1 MERIVYKKNFL
12 KNVIFR
18 VDFLLDGKEFENLMN
33 KATLDE
39 IKRRFEILEPLQT
52 IKNTNFMV
60 DVNTNTINANQNES
74 KKYIF
79 RKKQGNAALIIDS
92 QSIVIDYTKY
102 LNAEMLLE
110 DIKLLNFIFAKI
122 SISRIGLRYIN
133 YIEPTGFGEIDWDK
147 YIHNSIRESQKIDF
161 GGSLL
166 QSINVTDIKYDDY
179 IIKFQSGIHNQN
191 FPADRVKDA
200 YVLDFDASSNE
211 IKPTED
217 IEKMIEKWNI
227 QIGKL
232 FEKFITSDFRE
243 ILNGNS
249 ELQYK

>member
-1 MERIVYKKNFL
+1 MERIVYEKNFM
-12 KNVIFR
+12 KNVILR
-18 VDFLLDGKEFENLMN
+18 VHFLLDEKEFDNLMN

-200 YVLDFDASSNE
+200 YVLDFDAFSNE

-232 FEKFITSDFRE
+232 FEKFITPDFRE
-243 ILNGNS
+243 ILKGNS
-249 ELQYK
+249 E

>member
-1 MERIVYKKNFL
+1 MERIVYEKNFL

-18 VDFLLDGKEFENLMN
+18 VDFLLDEKEFDNLMN

-166 QSINVTDIKYDDY
+166 QSINVTDIKYDDH

-200 YVLDFDASSNE
+200 YVLDFDAFSNE

-232 FEKFITSDFRE
+232 FEKFITPDFRE

>member
-1 MERIVYKKNFL
+1 MERIVYEKNFL

-18 VDFLLDGKEFENLMN
+18 VDFLLDEKEFDNLMN

-200 YVLDFDASSNE
+200 YVLDFDAFSNE

-232 FEKFITSDFRE
+232 FEKFITPDFRE

>member
-1 MERIVYKKNFL
+1 MERIVYEKNFL

-18 VDFLLDGKEFENLMN
+18 VDFLLDEKEFDNLMN
-33 KATLDE
+33 KETLDE

-200 YVLDFDASSNE
+200 YVLDFDAFSNE

-232 FEKFITSDFRE
+232 FEKFITPDFRE

>member
-1 MERIVYKKNFL
+1 MERIVYEKNFL

-18 VDFLLDGKEFENLMN
+18 VDFLLDEKEFENLMN
-33 KATLDE
+33 KATLDA

-52 IKNTNFMV
+52 IQNTNFMV

-92 QSIVIDYTKY
+92 QSIVIDYTRY

-110 DIKLLNFIFAKI
+110 DIKLLNFIFSKI

-133 YIEPTGFGEIDWDK
+133 YIEPNGFGEIDWDK
-147 YIHNSIRESQKIDF
+147 YIHSSIRENQKIDF

-191 FPADRVKDA
+191 FPADRIKDA

-232 FEKFITSDFRE
+232 FEKFITPDFRE

>member
-1 MERIVYKKNFL
+1 MERIVYEKNFL

-18 VDFLLDGKEFENLMN
+18 VDFLLDEKEFDNLMN

-133 YIEPTGFGEIDWDK
+133 YIEATGFGEIDWDK

-200 YVLDFDASSNE
+200 YVLDFDAFSNE

-232 FEKFITSDFRE
+232 FEKFITPDFRE

>member
-1 MERIVYKKNFL
+1 MERIVYEKNFL

-18 VDFLLDGKEFENLMN
+18 VDFLLDEKEFDNLMN

-161 GGSLL
+161 DGSLL

-200 YVLDFDASSNE
+200 YVLDFDAFSNE

-232 FEKFITSDFRE
+232 FEKFITPDFRE

>member
-1 MERIVYKKNFL
+1 MERIVYEKNFL

-18 VDFLLDGKEFENLMN
+18 VDFLLDEKEFENLMN

-200 YVLDFDASSNE
+200 YVLDFDAFSNE

-232 FEKFITSDFRE
+232 FEKFITPDFRE

>member
-1 MERIVYKKNFL
+1 MERIVYEKNFL

-18 VDFLLDGKEFENLMN
+18 VDFLLDEKEFDNLMN

-39 IKRRFEILEPLQT
+39 IKRGFEILEPLQT

-200 YVLDFDASSNE
+200 YVLDFDAFSNE

-232 FEKFITSDFRE
+232 FEKFITPDFRE

>member
-1 MERIVYKKNFL
+1 MERIVYEKNFL

-18 VDFLLDGKEFENLMN
+18 VDFLLDEKEFENLMN

-166 QSINVTDIKYDDY
+166 QSINVTDITYDDY

-200 YVLDFDASSNE
+200 YVLDFDAFSNE

-232 FEKFITSDFRE
+232 FEKFITPDFRE

>member
-1 MERIVYKKNFL
+1 MERIVYEKNFL

-18 VDFLLDGKEFENLMN
+18 VDFLLDEKEFDNLMN

-52 IKNTNFMV
+52 NTNFMV

-200 YVLDFDASSNE
+200 YVLDFDAFSNE

-232 FEKFITSDFRE
+232 FEKFITPDFRE